1 MKKSLNILLSSALAL
16 TACAPKVE
24 ERLFEQPKTSFGPQS
39 KDAQLNLRLR
49 EFGQAVPALTWRDT
63 VSSATYFEQA
73 EALIELG
80 EKTGLEKLKNTGL
93 AWIRNFY
100 KTPEST
106 LSIELAKSPFA
117 ALATGQTQEQV
128 RTTLSEVL
136 VELDA
141 SRPTIRSHI
150 LNLGGGLPQTP
161 VTGLG
166 AMLTRAEMFSNMVL
180 AEVPRMGLTPTIED
194 GLKVGLVDTTKPLF
208 ADAREFLQRLMATK
222 TLTQALALIDEAVKK
237 FEIELDPELQKSMKQ
252 GRQLAR
258 GLDGINGPQTALA
271 VLVDI
276 WRVLTAEERAQ
287 YFKPVNEDLYD
298 FLKKQDEKE
307 LSCLQAD
314 GCLGGV
320 INGIAK
326 KIFIL
331 PKIKNY
337 GIEKLRTEMNEATR
351 GYVISSIEAFASE
364 FVKTMPQTF
373 ADNIDTA
380 IVDKAAA
387 IARVRDGYGNY
398 VSNLFTVWQQ
408 KILPESQGQLPGFET
423 NRVTVNIA
431 SGKDFS
437 LQAVPA
443 SLNVSGEA
451 LGAGLSASAQLLL
464 KDSSLGSMAFSHML
478 AQVNKLVAVGGYRDI
493 DNNLI
498 PALLAP
504 VNHRGKLLDIMNF
517 DDSKDQDLSFRIPDS
532 IALQDPYHAD
542 PAMTYE
548 KDFSAASFAAQVRGL
563 SRMMRIT
570 RDWEKTVMDEQLG
583 HIQAQD
589 LTTDAEHDDLKQ
601 PLFPKDML
609 FALNLGDAAVLLQD
623 LTKKATPV
631 FLLTTE
637 NNLLWADS
645 YGNTPETAI
654 MAGIVDIKKGE
665 RLNFVKTKDIAQFLL
680 AMTEFLDATENVEK
694 TKSSI
699 LLAKDANGEAPLDV
713 LLTGRKD
720 MKLLVLA
727 VANFISN
734 QLVQDNK
741 LVITQMSL
749 TDRKAVAKKPFL
761 IVQQAY
767 AMQALIKAY
776 QLTNIDSYLW
786 SAQEIYYAMNRTL
799 FNPKEEFYINSDGSK
814 LSFPERVQTLLALQH
829 LKPYLP
835 TESRPQLERLMAPWL
850 EALKNLK

>member
-1 MKKSLNILLSSALAL
+1 MKKSINILLSSALVL
-16 TACAPKVE
+16 SACAPKVE
-24 ERLFEQPKTSFGPQS
+24 DRVFEQPKTTFGPKS
-39 KDAQLNLRLR
+39 KDTQLNLRLR
-49 EFGQAVPALTWRDT
+49 EFGQAAPTLTWKET

-80 EKTGLEKLKNTGL
+80 EKTEQEQLKNTGL
-93 AWIRNFY
+93 SWIRQFY
-100 KTPEST
+100 KAPEST

-136 VELDA
+136 EELDA

-150 LNLGGGLPQTP
+150 MNLGGGLPQTP
-161 VTGLG
+161 VTGLA
-166 AMLTRAEMFSNMVL
+166 AMLTRAEMFTNMVL
-180 AEVPRMGLTPTIED
+180 AEIPRMELTPTIED
-194 GLKVGLVDTTKPLF
+194 GLKVGLIDTTKPLF
-208 ADAREFLQRLMATK
+208 VDAREFLQRLMATK
-222 TLTQALALIDEAVKK
+222 TLTQSLTLIEEAVKK

-252 GRQLAR
+252 GRQLAK
-258 GLDGINGPQTALA
+258 GLDGINGPQTSLA

-276 WRVLTAEERAQ
+276 WRILTPEERAQ

-307 LSCLQAD
+307 LDCLQAD
-314 GCLGGV
+314 GCLGGIV
-320 INGIAK
+320 NGIAK
-326 KIFIL
+326 KLFIL
-331 PKIKNY
+331 PKIKKY
-337 GIEKLRTEMNEATR
+337 GIDKLRTEMNEATR

-387 IARVRDGYGNY
+387 ITRVRDGYGNY
-398 VSNLFTVWQQ
+398 VSNLFNVWQ
-408 KILPESQGQLPGFET
+408 KKVLPESEGRLSGFET
-423 NRVTVNIA
+423 SRVAVNIA
-431 SGKDFS
+431 SGKRFE
-437 LQAVPA
+437 LKALPA
-443 SLNVSGEA
+443 SLNVAGEA
-451 LGAGLSASAQLLL
+451 VGAGLSASAELLM
-464 KDSSLGSMAFSHML
+464 KDSSLESMAFSHML

-498 PALLAP
+498 PPLLAP

-517 DDSKDQDLSFRIPDS
+517 DESKDLDLSFRIPDS
-532 IALQDPYHAD
+532 LALQDPYHAD
-542 PAMTYE
+542 PAMIYE
-548 KDFSAASFAAQVRGL
+548 RDFSASAFAAQVRGL
-563 SRMMRIT
+563 SRMMRLT
-570 RDWEKTVMDEQLG
+570 RDWEKTVMDQQLG
-583 HIQAQD
+583 HIMAQD

-609 FALNLGDAAVLLQD
+609 FALNLGNAAVLLQD
-623 LTKKATPV
+623 ITKKATPV

-637 NNLLWADS
+637 NNLIWADS

-665 RLNFVKTKDIAQFLL
+665 RLNFVTTKDTAQFLL
-680 AMTEFLDATENVEK
+680 AMTEFLESTEGVEK

-699 LLAKDANGEAPLDV
+699 LLTKDANNEAPLDV
-713 LLTGRKD
+713 LQAGRKD
-720 MKLLVLA
+720 MKLLALA

-734 QLVQDNK
+734 QLIQDNK
-741 LVITQMSL
+741 LAVTQMSL
-749 TDRKAVAKKPFL
+749 SDRKGVTKKPFMV
-761 IVQQAY
+761 VQQAY
-767 AMQALIKAY
+767 AMRALLKAY

-799 FNPKEEFYINSDGSK
+799 FNPKEEFYTNSDGTK
-814 LSFPERVQTLLALQH
+814 LSFPERLQMLLALQD
-829 LKPYLP
+829 LKAHLP
-835 TESRPQLERLMAPWL
+835 TESRPQLDRLMAPWL